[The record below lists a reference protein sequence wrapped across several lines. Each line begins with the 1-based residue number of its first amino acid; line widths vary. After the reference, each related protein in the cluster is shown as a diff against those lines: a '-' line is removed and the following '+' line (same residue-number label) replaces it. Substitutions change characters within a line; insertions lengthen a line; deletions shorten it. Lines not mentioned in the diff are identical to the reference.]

1 MPGLQDLKAQVQPIT
16 GPASVDA
23 ALAAL
28 NPQELAMVSQGI
40 DPYGADQGMM
50 QEQGAVNAEI
60 AGANGGG
67 AIPAQPTL
75 TPQTRAAIGQ
85 ALQDSLSVLGQPA
98 TEADAV
104 AVQSIQ
110 NAIAALSGGI

>member
-1 MPGLQDLKAQVQPIT
+1 MPGLNDLKAQVQPIT

-23 ALAAL
+23 VLAAL
-28 NPQELAMVSQGI
+28 SPQEAAMVSQGI
-40 DPYGADQGMM
+40 DPYGSDQGMM
-50 QEQGAVNAEI
+50 QGQPAVGGGEI
-60 AGANGGG
+60 APVNEGT
-67 AIPAQPTL
+67 AIPTSNL

-110 NAIAALSGGI
+110 NAIMALSGGM